1 MHINFKCR
9 FVLKFGPPQICAV
22 MVGLSRLTRGCGLMQ
37 LCISIKPTC
46 EPGQNSPGN
55 CSEENRFHGE
65 GTRAGCAGL
74 LRSWVLPISGVVDR
88 RSMDGQPTVPVMMG
102 PALKF
107 FDGFGQIQ
115 DHYP

>member
-1 MHINFKCR
+1 
-9 FVLKFGPPQICAV
+9 
-22 MVGLSRLTRGCGLMQ
+22 MQ

-55 CSEENRFHGE
+55 CSEEN
-65 GTRAGCAGL
+65 GCAGL